1 VRVLVVTV
9 VHHPEDARILHRQ
22 IGTLLDEG
30 VEVVYLAPT
39 DRPSSLERPGLE
51 VRPVPRAV
59 GRRRIRALRVVGRL
73 LEEESATVDLTV
85 LHDPE
90 LTLLR
95 HRISGPALWDVHE
108 DLPAQVSDKA
118 WIPGLLSGPARVLAR
133 RLERRAAGRFSLTL
147 AEDSYRQRLGDH
159 PVIRNTPE
167 FPLDV
172 TPWAGPGE
180 ADRVVYLGRA
190 SRGRGAEFLAEVA
203 SRLSPAIGMDVVGPV
218 DDDVRSVLEA
228 SPATV
233 HGFVPNPEALSIAG
247 GARAGLALLDDLPNY
262 RHSTPTKVLEYLA
275 HGLPVITTPLPEAR
289 RIVEESGG
297 GVVVPHGDADAVVDV
312 VEALGDPDV
321 RAPMVMSGRRWV
333 ADNANWSTDAGRM
346 LQAYR
351 TAAGL

>member
-1 VRVLVVTV
+1 MRVLVVTV

-133 RLERRAAGRFSLTL
+133 RLERRAAGRVSLTL

-180 ADRVVYLGRA
+180 ADRVVYLSRA

-233 HGFVPNPEALSIAG
+233 HGFVPNPEALSIALVDAATRFKYNGTAVKDILLSERYLKLVAGEG
-247 GARAGLALLDDLPNY
+247 GN
-262 RHSTPTKVLEYLA
+262 
-275 HGLPVITTPLPEAR
+275 EA
-289 RIVEESGG
+289 EES
-297 GVVVPHGDADAVVDV
+297 ANF
-312 VEALGDPDV
+312 
-321 RAPMVMSGRRWV
+321 RV
-333 ADNANWSTDAGRM
+333 A
-346 LQAYR
+346 LQAKVD
-351 TAAGL
+351 GLEEDNRRLEQNLKDVHRKLDMVLSKLGK